1 MNSQT
6 VMASIKA
13 ALGNPESGVIAEQL
27 PVIDAA
33 VKEAFGEG
41 GTKKATPVKETRVVE
56 AAETR

>member
-1 MNSQT
+1 MNAAT
-6 VMASIKA
+6 VMASIKD

-33 VKEAFGEG
+33 VKDAFGEAPV
-41 GTKKATPVKETRVVE
+41 KKAPPVKEARVVE